1 MIEVDQDGAYTLTD
15 DTDLTRVLVLPAGT
29 PDDEVKAAVAA
40 FFPPPPLPEVPMYK
54 VRKFLIK
61 QGLLAQVETFLN
73 GLPEPT
79 RSLSLVD
86 WDYAPNFVPDSPL
99 ALGCKNILGID
110 DATYRAF
117 VLAADA
123 LP

>member
-1 MIEVDQDGAYTLTD
+1 MIELDRDGAYTLTD
-15 DTDLTRVLVLPAGT
+15 DADPTRVQVIPPGT
-29 PDDEVKAAVAA
+29 PDADIRAAIAA

-61 QGLLAQVETFLN
+61 QGLIGQVETFLN
-73 GLPEPT
+73 SLPEPT

-86 WDYAPNFVPDSPL
+86 WDYAPNLVPDSGL
-99 ALGCKNILGID
+99 AVGAKVALGLD

-117 VLAADA
+117 VLAANE